1 MASLNNFNTEQFLQD
16 HWQKTPLLIR
26 QGLANTE
33 HLISPNELAGL
44 ACEAEIESRL
54 VSYQQQQWQ
63 LRHGPFSDSD
73 FSQLPDSHWTLLVQA
88 VDHVSPAIAELMDS
102 FRFIPNWRLDDI
114 MVSYASEG
122 GSVGPHFDN
131 YDVFLVQA
139 NGQREWQLGQQCDES
154 STLLDHPDL
163 LLLDNFECEQRF
175 LLNPGDI
182 LYIPP
187 RYGHWGIA
195 KDNDCITC
203 SVGFRAPKVADI
215 IGEYAE
221 HLAQGVLSQQR
232 FHDHRPQLQDNPGE
246 ISRQVIEQLR
256 NLVVNT
262 VDDRQA
268 LESWFGQYMTQ
279 AKYEHETD
287 EPIETEKSISGKL
300 RAGYPVCRDPA
311 SRFAYIPGQ
320 DHMQLFCNGRCWQL
334 DCRYSALAESLCG
347 QTVFS
352 AGEFTDWLEL
362 SHTRKLL
369 LDMFEKG
376 QLYFDED

>member
-1 MASLNNFNTEQFLQD
+1 MASLNNFNTEQFLQH

-33 HLISPNELAGL
+33 HLISPDELAGL
-44 ACEAEIESRL
+44 ACEEEIESRL

-63 LRHGPFSDSD
+63 LRHGPFSDTD
-73 FSQLPDSHWTLLVQA
+73 FSQLPKSHWTLLVQA

-102 FRFIPNWRLDDI
+102 FRFIPNWQLDDI

-139 NGQREWQLGQQCDES
+139 SGQREWQLGPQCDES
-154 STLLDHPDL
+154 SALLDHPDL
-163 LLLDNFECEQRF
+163 LLLDNFECQQSF
-175 LLNPGDI
+175 VLNPGDI

-187 RYGHWGIA
+187 RYSHWGIA

-221 HLAQGVLSQQR
+221 HLALGALSQQR
-232 FHDHRPQLQDNPGE
+232 FQDHSPQLQDNPGE
-246 ISRQVIEQLR
+246 ISRHVIEQLR
-256 NLVVNT
+256 DLLVKA

-287 EPIETEKSISGKL
+287 ELIENEQSFSEKL
-300 RAGYPVCRDPA
+300 RAGYPVLRDPS

-320 DHMQLFCNGRCWQL
+320 DHTQLFCNGRCWQL
-334 DCRYSALAESLCG
+334 DSRYAALAELLCG
-347 QTVFS
+347 QALFS
-352 AGEFTDWLEL
+352 ADEITRWLEL
-362 SHTRKLL
+362 TDSRTLL
-369 LDMFEKG
+369 IDMFGKG